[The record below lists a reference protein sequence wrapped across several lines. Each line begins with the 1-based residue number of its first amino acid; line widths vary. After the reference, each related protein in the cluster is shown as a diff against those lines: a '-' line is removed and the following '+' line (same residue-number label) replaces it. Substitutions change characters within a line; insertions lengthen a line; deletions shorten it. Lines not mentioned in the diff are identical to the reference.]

1 MVTSTRRSAEGVDR
15 SWVVSWKGRDGTV
28 HSAGPLSRDRAE
40 SLARAY
46 AEVYPDEPHWA
57 QPAFPEVEELQL
69 GPLQRSRVRK
79 GSSGQ

>member
-1 MVTSTRRSAEGVDR
+1 MVTSKPRSAESVDR
-15 SWVVSWKGRDGTV
+15 SWMVSWKGRDGIV

-57 QPAFPEVEELQL
+57 QPAFPEVEELEL
-69 GPLQRSRVRK
+69 GHLQRPRVGK
-79 GSSGQ
+79 GRSNQ